1 MPNQRSSHMKAI
13 SISMDAELLALIET
27 GRKQLRVDRSTF
39 VRICALEKMRRMG
52 MQVDDDLQ
60 YPPDL
65 RLNEGP
71 PDGVIPITNGPV
83 VPYRPGGG
91 KAKKTP

>member
-1 MPNQRSSHMKAI
+1 MPNQRNDRMKAI

-27 GRKQLRVDRSTF
+27 ARKQLRVDRSTF
-39 VRICALEKMRRMG
+39 IRIASLEKMRRLG

-65 RLNEGP
+65 RLNETP
-71 PDGVIPITNGPV
+71 PEGVIPISGKAI
-83 VPYRPGGG
+83 PYREKRP
-91 KAKKTP
+91 KKTP